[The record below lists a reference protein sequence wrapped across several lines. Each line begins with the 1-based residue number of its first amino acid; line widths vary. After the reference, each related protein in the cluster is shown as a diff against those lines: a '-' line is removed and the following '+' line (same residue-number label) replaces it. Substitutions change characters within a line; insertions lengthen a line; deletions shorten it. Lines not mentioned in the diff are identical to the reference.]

1 LAIYRADRSGRVLYV
16 DACRLHSRT
25 HASYVKQTMRAEI
38 PTPLFASSLAICIVL
53 AADMSFGPLSA
64 VRADD
69 AALPKT
75 VAFVGAS
82 LVDGTGKALQHNS
95 TILVRGARIVAVGP
109 MDDINVPTDAQVV
122 HVDGRFIIPGLI
134 NSHVHLATLANPREA
149 RAYLRRELYSGVT
162 AVRDMAGDVR
172 LLSELKREAEF
183 DEIIAPDVYYAAL
196 MAGPGF
202 FIDARTHDAARG
214 IEPGTAPWMRAIT
227 PETPLPLAI
236 AEARGTGATA
246 IKIYADLPPAL
257 VSAITTEAH
266 RQHLLVWAH
275 AAVFPAG
282 PLDVARAGV
291 DVMSHADFL
300 AYQLSEHIP
309 QSFETTTPI
318 DPKAWHSQ
326 PAMGELLQLM
336 QKRGIILDATVDVG
350 ERHPSPKWPA
360 GLAGYIAGQAYR
372 RGVMISAG
380 TDDDPDWSE
389 QDSLLDSEVVRLVS
403 DVGMTPMDAIR
414 SASAIGART
423 VGELKSMGTI
433 EPGKLANFVILERN
447 PLANIGDIR
456 SVVEVVKHGLQYPRN
471 AYRPVSAQEMKNRA
485 SASE

>member
-1 LAIYRADRSGRVLYV
+1 MVARENNMKQPIRAVIS
-16 DACRLHSRT
+16 
-25 HASYVKQTMRAEI
+25 
-38 PTPLFASSLAICIVL
+38 TPPFASSLVLWL
-53 AADMSFGPLSA
+53 AAVVTVSFGPWSA
-64 VRADD
+64 VRAND

-82 LVDGTGKALQHNS
+82 LVDGTGKALQPNS

-109 MDDINVPTDAQVV
+109 ADEIHVPTDAELV

-162 AVRDMAGDVR
+162 AVRDMGGDVR

-183 DEIIAPDVYYAAL
+183 DEIIAPDVYYSAL
-196 MAGPGF
+196 MAGPSF
-202 FIDARTHDAARG
+202 FIDERTHDSSRG

-227 PETPLPLAI
+227 SNTLLPVAI
-236 AEARGTGATA
+236 SEARGTGATA
-246 IKIYADLPPAL
+246 IKIYADLSAAL

-275 AAVFPAG
+275 AAVFPAS
-282 PLDVARAGV
+282 PEEVARAGV

-300 AYQLSEHIP
+300 AYQLSEHVP
-309 QSFETTTPI
+309 QSYETTTPI

-326 PAMGELLQLM
+326 PAMDELLRLM
-336 QKRGIILDATVDVG
+336 QKRGIILDATVDVS
-350 ERHPSPKWPA
+350 ERDPSPKWPA
-360 GLAGYIAGQAYR
+360 GLAAFITSEAYQ

-389 QDSLLDSEVVRLVS
+389 HDSLLDAEVARLVG

-414 SASAIGART
+414 AASEVGART
-423 VGELKSMGTI
+423 VGELRSMGTI

-447 PLANIGDIR
+447 PLANIGDIH
-456 SVVEVVKHGLQYPRN
+456 SVVEVVKHGLQYPRG
-471 AYRPVSAQEMKNRA
+471 AYHPVTAEEMKSRV
-485 SASE
+485 SE

>member
-1 LAIYRADRSGRVLYV
+1 MKHTIRAVNP
-16 DACRLHSRT
+16 A
-25 HASYVKQTMRAEI
+25 
-38 PTPLFASSLAICIVL
+38 PLFAVSLALRVVAVVTL
-53 AADMSFGPLSA
+53 SFGLLSA
-64 VRADD
+64 ARADD
-69 AALPKT
+69 ATLPKT

-82 LVDGTGKALQHNS
+82 LFDGTAKGLQTNC

-109 MDDINVPTDAQVV
+109 VDEIHVPTDAKVV
-122 HVDGRFIIPGLI
+122 NVNGRFIIPGLI

-172 LLSELKREAEF
+172 LLGELKREAEF

-202 FIDARTHDAARG
+202 FIDKRTHDAARG

-227 PETPLPLAI
+227 RETRLPLVI

-246 IKIYADLPPAL
+246 IKIYADLPPTL
-257 VSAITTEAH
+257 VSAITAEAH
-266 RQHLLVWAH
+266 RQHMLVWAH

-282 PLDVARAGV
+282 PMDVARAGV

-318 DPKAWHSQ
+318 DPRAWRSQ
-326 PAMGELLQLM
+326 PAMDELLQLM

-350 ERHPSPKWPA
+350 ERHPSPKWPP
-360 GLAGYIAGQAYR
+360 GLAGFIAGEAYR

-380 TDDDPDWSE
+380 TDDDPDWSGP
-389 QDSLLDSEVVRLVS
+389 DSLLDAEIARLVS

-433 EPGKLANFVILERN
+433 ELGKLANFVILEHN
-447 PLANIGDIR
+447 PLAKIDDIR
-456 SVVEVVKHGLQYPRN
+456 SVVEVVKHGLQYPRS
-471 AYRPVSAQEMKNRA
+471 AYHPVTADEMKNRA
-485 SASE
+485 SSE

>member
-1 LAIYRADRSGRVLYV
+1 MDELLPA
-16 DACRLHSRT
+16 
-25 HASYVKQTMRAEI
+25 
-38 PTPLFASSLAICIVL
+38 PLTASSLMLWIVAVVTL
-53 AADMSFGPLSA
+53 SFSPLSA
-64 VRADD
+64 ARDADNKS
-69 AALPKT
+69 ANT

-82 LVDGTGKALQHNS
+82 LVDGTGKALLANS
-95 TILVRGARIVAVGP
+95 TILVRGARIVAVGTVGE
-109 MDDINVPTDAQVV
+109 ISVPSDAKVV
-122 HVDGRFIIPGLI
+122 HVASRFIIPGLV

-183 DEIIAPDVYYAAL
+183 DEIIAPDIYYAAL

-202 FIDARTHDAARG
+202 FIDERTHDAARG
-214 IEPGTAPWMRAIT
+214 FEPGTAPWMRAIT
-227 PETPLPLAI
+227 PDTSLPLAI
-236 AEARGTGATA
+236 AEARGTGATG
-246 IKIYADLPPAL
+246 IKIYGDLSSKL
-257 VSAITTEAH
+257 VSAITNEAH
-266 RQHLLVWAH
+266 HQHLLVWAH

-282 PLDVARAGV
+282 PMDVARAGV

-300 AYQLSEHIP
+300 AYQVSEHIP
-309 QSFETTTPI
+309 QSFETTTPV
-318 DPKAWHSQ
+318 DPRAWHSQ
-326 PAMGELLQLM
+326 PAMDELLQLM

-360 GLAGYIAGQAYR
+360 GLAAFIANEAYR

-389 QDSLLDSEVVRLVS
+389 QDSLLDAEITRLVS
-403 DVGMTPMDAIR
+403 DVGMTPMDAIL
-414 SASAIGART
+414 SASAVGART

-447 PLANIGDIR
+447 PLINISDIH
-456 SVVEVVKHGLQYPRN
+456 SVVEVVKHGLQYPRS
-471 AYRPVSAQEMKNRA
+471 AYHPVTAEEVKNRV
-485 SASE
+485 SE

>member
-1 LAIYRADRSGRVLYV
+1 MALLTV
-16 DACRLHSRT
+16 
-25 HASYVKQTMRAEI
+25 
-38 PTPLFASSLAICIVL
+38 SL
-53 AADMSFGPLSA
+53 GPLSPA
-64 VRADD
+64 RADD
-69 AALPKT
+69 TTLPKI

-82 LVDGTGKALQHNS
+82 LVDGTGKALQLNS

-109 MDDINVPTDAQVV
+109 VAEIQVPANAEVV
-122 HVDGRFIIPGLI
+122 HVDDRFIIPGLV

-172 LLSELKREAEF
+172 LLGELKREAEF
-183 DEIIAPDVYYAAL
+183 DEIVSPDVYYAAL

-202 FIDARTHDAARG
+202 FIDARTHDAAHG
-214 IEPGTAPWMRAIT
+214 IEQGTAPWMRAIT
-227 PETPLPLAI
+227 PETRLPLAI
-236 AEARGTGATA
+236 AEAHGTGATA
-246 IKIYADLPPAL
+246 IKIYADLPPTL

-275 AAVFPAG
+275 AAVFPAS
-282 PLDVARAGV
+282 PMDVARAGV

-300 AYQLSEHIP
+300 AYQVSEHIP

-318 DPKAWHSQ
+318 DPRAWHSQ
-326 PAMGELLQLM
+326 PAMDELLRLM
-336 QKRGIILDATVDVG
+336 QRRGIILDATVDIG
-350 ERHPSPKWPA
+350 ERHPSPKWPP
-360 GLAGYIAGQAYR
+360 GLAAFITRQAYQ

-380 TDDDPDWSE
+380 TDDDADWSE
-389 QDSLLDSEVVRLVS
+389 PDSLLDAEVARLVS

-414 SASAIGART
+414 SGSAIGART

-447 PLANIGDIR
+447 PLANIGDLH
-456 SVVEVVKHGLQYPRN
+456 SVVEVVKHGLRYPRTE
-471 AYRPVSAQEMKNRA
+471 YHPVTAEEMKKRV
-485 SASE
+485 SE

>member
-1 LAIYRADRSGRVLYV
+1 M
-16 DACRLHSRT
+16 
-25 HASYVKQTMRAEI
+25 KQTIRAVI
-38 PTPLFASSLAICIVL
+38 PNPLSASSLAL
-53 AADMSFGPLSA
+53 WFAAVVTVSFGPLSS
-64 VRADD
+64 VRADGTTP
-69 AALPKT
+69 PKT
-75 VAFVGAS
+75 IAFVGAS
-82 LVDGTGKALQHNS
+82 LVDGTGKALQSNS
-95 TILVRGARIVAVGP
+95 AIFVRGARIMAVGP
-109 MDDINVPTDAQVV
+109 VDEIHIPSDAKVV

-172 LLSELKREAEF
+172 LLGELKREAGF
-183 DEIIAPDVYYAAL
+183 DEIVAPDIYYAAL

-202 FIDARTHDAARG
+202 FIDVRTHDAARG

-227 PETPLPLAI
+227 PETRLPLAI

-246 IKIYADLPPAL
+246 IKIYADLSPTL
-257 VSAITTEAH
+257 IGAITTEAH

-309 QSFETTTPI
+309 QSFETSAPV
-318 DPKAWHSQ
+318 DPRAWHSQ
-326 PAMGELLQLM
+326 PAMDELLQLM
-336 QKRGIILDATVDVG
+336 QQRGIILDATVDIGV
-350 ERHPSPKWPA
+350 RHPSPKWPA
-360 GLAGYIAGQAYR
+360 GLAGFIAGEAYR

-389 QDSLLDSEVVRLVS
+389 HDSLLDAEIARLVT
-403 DVGMTPMDAIR
+403 DVGMTPLDAIR

-433 EPGKLANFVILERN
+433 EPGKLANFVILEHN
-447 PLANIGDIR
+447 PLINIGDIH
-456 SVVEVVKHGLQYPRN
+456 SVVEVVKHGLQYPRS
-471 AYRPVSAQEMKNRA
+471 AYHPVTAEEMKNRA
-485 SASE
+485 SE